1 MHSFIHNED
10 CEFMHSE
17 DRVISPPW
25 CLNGDLNSDKNDTT
39 PSYSSKAESSYGI
52 MIFGQSFPKS
62 PRVAEEDGDT

>member
-52 MIFGQSFPKS
+52 MIFG
-62 PRVAEEDGDT
+62 